1 MMFLF
6 CCMFALAIKAVVSA
20 VVNVSASGA
29 VVVVAVVYDTVTV
42 SFSALRAVA
51 AGNFDQMLLLQ
62 MLSMLLTSAVAV
74 VHADPVCVVDVY
86 CIMQEN
92 Q

>member
-1 MMFLF
+1 M
-6 CCMFALAIKAVVSA
+6 S
-20 VVNVSASGA
+20 
-29 VVVVAVVYDTVTV
+29 
-42 SFSALRAVA
+42 AVA

-86 CIMQEN
+86 CITQEN

>member
-20 VVNVSASGA
+20 FVNVSASGA

-42 SFSALRAVA
+42 SL
-51 AGNFDQMLLLQ
+51 
-62 MLSMLLTSAVAV
+62 
-74 VHADPVCVVDVY
+74 
-86 CIMQEN
+86 
-92 Q
+92 